1 MIDKN
6 KIYKTRDGREVRI
19 YATDGIHPHEVHGAI
34 KSTVSDGW
42 IYYAW
47 SADGSHQRDA
57 ILSLIEVR
65 PRHKRTVW
73 LNVYDDLTCSHE
85 NRKSADKEASP
96 NRLACIKVELDF
108 EEGEGL

>member
-1 MIDKN
+1 MIDIN
-6 KIYKTRDGREVRI
+6 KKYRTRDGREVRI

-34 KSTVSDGW
+34 KSTISDGW

-73 LNVYDDLTCSHE
+73 LNVYNNAIREWRTKE
-85 NRKSADKEASP
+85 EADSCAGKD
-96 NRLACIKVELDF
+96 RMACIKVELDF
-108 EEGEGL
+108 CEGDGL